1 MKKSIYTL
9 VAIVALSTLP
19 VNAFAQIVSKP
30 TPQGI
35 GGTNPG
41 PHFADVFQAVLL
53 YFGL

>member
-19 VNAFAQIVSKP
+19 VNAFAQITSKP
-30 TPQGI
+30 APLSI
-35 GGTNPG
+35 GGSNPDPRIAG
-41 PHFADVFQAVLL
+41 VIQAVLL